1 VVSTSE
7 NLAELDNDRL
17 IWALTQMLR
26 IREFEERVKRTFE
39 EHPGVIRGHTHLAD
53 GAEASIVGSL
63 AALQDSDQMMCTY
76 RCHGYPLVLGTD
88 PKAMMAEIYGRTD
101 GLCGG
106 YGGSMHLVDPE
117 RGFMGTSGIVGQGI
131 PQATGVAYAAQ
142 IRKQGQVVLC
152 FFGDGASKQGAFS
165 ESLNVASLWKLPIVY
180 VMENN
185 SYNVVTR
192 VEQED
197 ANAAAGEPLAVKSKA
212 FSMPGVTV
220 DGGDPVAVHAVVG
233 AAVARARAGQG
244 PTLVESKVYRLSAH
258 GNIIAPPGVPL
269 HFPEHEAVEVFG
281 ATEEY
286 EAAKRGD
293 PVPRFRARLITE
305 GVLDAARADA
315 ITAEVEAE
323 MQAAVQFGL
332 DSPFPEPEAALNHV
346 YA

>member
-1 VVSTSE
+1 MF
-7 NLAELDNDRL
+7 
-17 IWALTQMLR
+17 TQMLR
-26 IREFEERVKRTFE
+26 IREFEERVKHTFE

-63 AALQDSDQMMCTY
+63 AAIGPDDYVLATY
-76 RCHGYPLVLGTD
+76 RCHGYPIVLGTD
-88 PKAMMAEIYGRTD
+88 PKAMMAEIYGRSD
-101 GLCGG
+101 GLCKG
-106 YGGSMHLVDPE
+106 YGGSMHLTDVA
-117 RGFMGTSGIVGQGI
+117 RGFLGTSGIVGQGI
-131 PQATGVAYAAQ
+131 PHATGAAYAAQ
-142 IRKQGQVVLC
+142 IEGKGRVVLS
-152 FFGDGASKQGAFS
+152 FFGDGASKQGAFH

-197 ANAAAGEPLAVKSKA
+197 ANAAAGEPLAVKAKA

-220 DGGDPVAVHAVVG
+220 DGADPVAVHEQVA
-233 AAVARARAGQG
+233 AAVERARSGGG
-244 PTLVESKVYRLSAH
+244 PTLVESLVYRLSAH

-269 HFPEHEAVEVFG
+269 HFPEHEAIEVFG

-293 PVPRFRARLITE
+293 PVPRFRARLVTDGTLSAADADE
-305 GVLDAARADA
+305 LAAAARD
-315 ITAEVEAE
+315 E
-323 MQAAVQFGL
+323 MAAAVTFGVE
-332 DSPFPEPEAALNHV
+332 SPFPAAEDATLYV

>member
-1 VVSTSE
+1 MQQ
-7 NLAELDNDRL
+7 LDNDRL
-17 IWALTQMLR
+17 IWMFTQMAR
-26 IREFEERVKRTFE
+26 VREFEECVKRTFE

-63 AALQDSDQMMCTY
+63 ATLEPTDQLMTTY
-76 RCHGYPLVLGTD
+76 RCHGYPIVLGTD
-88 PKAMMAEIYGRTD
+88 PKKMMAEIYGKKT

-106 YGGSMHLVDPE
+106 YGGSMHLTDVE
-117 RGFMGTSGIVGQGI
+117 RGFLGTSGIVAQGI
-131 PQATGVAYAAQ
+131 PQATGAGYAAQ
-142 IRKQGQVVLC
+142 IRKQNQVVLC

-165 ESLNVASLWKLPIVY
+165 ESLNVASLWKLPVVY

-197 ANAAAGEPLAVKSKA
+197 ANAAAGEPLAVKAKA

-220 DGGDPVAVHAVVG
+220 DGGDPEAVY
-233 AAVARARAGQG
+233 AAVGEAVDRARSGEG
-244 PTLVESKVYRLSAH
+244 PTIVESKVYRLSAH

-269 HFPEHEAVEVFG
+269 HFPEHEAIEVFG
-281 ATEEY
+281 NADEY

-293 PVPRFRARLITE
+293 PVPRFRAKLVQD
-305 GVLDAARADA
+305 GVLSADDADGILAAARD
-315 ITAEVEAE
+315 E
-323 MQAAVQFGL
+323 MQAAVDFGIES
-332 DSPFPEPEAALNHV
+332 DFPEAAEATKYV